1 MKFGV
6 VLLAPP
12 QVVTNI
18 DMVCPMMHAKVVL
31 DWIYANGGATRRTG
45 PRVTGLKVDPK
56 TFHVVGQIAGSWT
69 QEQIEEAINA
79 L

>member
-6 VLLAPP
+6 VLLEQP

-18 DMVCPMMHAKVVL
+18 NLVCPMMHSKVVL
-31 DWIYANGGATRRTG
+31 DWIYAHDGATSRSG
-45 PRVTGLKVDPK
+45 PRVTGFRADLE
-56 TFHVVGQIAGSWT
+56 TFHVIGRIAGSWT